1 MIKAEGIVLSEL
13 RFKDT
18 SKILNIYTKSMGKIP
33 VMARG
38 AYKANSKL
46 MASTQ
51 VFSFNDYVFNK
62 GRTFYY
68 LNQGNIIKSFYNI
81 RENIDRFIYGSYIL
95 EIVEKSSPEEEGNI
109 KLFSLLEKSL
119 DVLSKLDGDF
129 MKFIVAF
136 QLKFVSFIGYRPYL
150 EKCVICNNSL
160 SKGLRWSHVEG
171 GIVCK
176 NCHNFDR
183 SSIPVDNKIYRA
195 IVELMYV
202 PYDKMSEV
210 DVPLETLKFLQN
222 MLEDYILY
230 NIDRKKFNSFKMIET
245 LSEYN

>member
-68 LNQGNIIKSFYNI
+68 LNQGNIIKS
-81 RENIDRFIYGSYIL
+81 
-95 EIVEKSSPEEEGNI
+95 
-109 KLFSLLEKSL
+109 
-119 DVLSKLDGDF
+119 
-129 MKFIVAF
+129 
-136 QLKFVSFIGYRPYL
+136 
-150 EKCVICNNSL
+150 
-160 SKGLRWSHVEG
+160 
-171 GIVCK
+171 
-176 NCHNFDR
+176 
-183 SSIPVDNKIYRA
+183 
-195 IVELMYV
+195 
-202 PYDKMSEV
+202 
-210 DVPLETLKFLQN
+210 
-222 MLEDYILY
+222 
-230 NIDRKKFNSFKMIET
+230 DRKSVV
-245 LSEYN
+245 

>member
-136 QLKFVSFIGYRPYL
+136 QLKFVSI
-150 EKCVICNNSL
+150 EK
-160 SKGLRWSHVEG
+160 
-171 GIVCK
+171 
-176 NCHNFDR
+176 
-183 SSIPVDNKIYRA
+183 
-195 IVELMYV
+195 
-202 PYDKMSEV
+202 
-210 DVPLETLKFLQN
+210 LQ
-222 MLEDYILY
+222 
-230 NIDRKKFNSFKMIET
+230 
-245 LSEYN
+245 